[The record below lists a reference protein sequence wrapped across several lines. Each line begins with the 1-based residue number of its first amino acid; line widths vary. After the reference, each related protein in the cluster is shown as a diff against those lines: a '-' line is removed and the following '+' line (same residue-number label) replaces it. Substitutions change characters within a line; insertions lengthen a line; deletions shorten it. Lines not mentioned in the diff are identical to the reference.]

1 MRVHPRFR
9 IKEPAAD
16 LRSRRLRVLALTGEV
31 PRQPEGQAPFAHAD
45 NARGIRVVVLTLRIN
60 MPVAANIGQSVGP
73 PRVWPPVGPQ
83 AVVIVR
89 VAARRAQLFMYH
101 AFRRFPTQDI
111 CLRYQL
117 A

>member
-1 MRVHPRFR
+1 MVSTTIHIKRVSISPVPRPETIPDRLAIVQMRVHPRFR

-73 PRVWPPVGPQ
+73 PRVWPPVGP
-83 AVVIVR
+83 R
-89 VAARRAQLFMYH
+89 L
-101 AFRRFPTQDI
+101 
-111 CLRYQL
+111 
-117 A
+117 